1 MAIESLSKDI
11 ERDLKNI
18 ARIIRDIDKS
28 KHNEAAALLSKL
40 NQEVKLTYTKLHSLH
55 NRWGCYK
62 KGQKWKYT

>member
-55 NRWGCYK
+55 NR
-62 KGQKWKYT
+62 